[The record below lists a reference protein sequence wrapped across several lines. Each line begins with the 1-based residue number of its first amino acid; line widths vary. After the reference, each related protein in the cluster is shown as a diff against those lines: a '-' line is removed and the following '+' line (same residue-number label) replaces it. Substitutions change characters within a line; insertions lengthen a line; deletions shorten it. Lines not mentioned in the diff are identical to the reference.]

1 MNLYLIRH
9 SIAENISIDKKD
21 FDRELTSEGKSVI
34 AKTSQAWKNYI
45 NQLDIVLSSP
55 LTRAVQTAE
64 IISSNLQTN
73 QNLIK
78 DNNLGT
84 GSRTS
89 DLIELLNSLEYE
101 NVAVVGHQPDLSI
114 HVNNFC
120 GTGSFN
126 LVFPPAALAKIEFD
140 NSIKY
145 GRGKLVYFIPPIIHL

>member
-21 FDRELTSEGKSVI
+21 FDRELTEEGKFVI
-34 AKTSQAWKNYI
+34 KKTSEAWKNYI
-45 NQLDIVLSSP
+45 GNVDVVLTSP
-55 LTRAVQTAE
+55 LTRAIQTAE
-64 IISSNLQTN
+64 IISTNLQDK

-84 GSRTS
+84 GSRTA
-89 DLIELLNSLEYE
+89 DLIDLLNSLEYK
-101 NVAVVGHQPDLSI
+101 NVVVVGHQPDLSQHI
-114 HVNNFC
+114 NNFC

-126 LVFPPAALAKIEFD
+126 LAFPPASLAKIEFD

-145 GRGKLVYFIPPIIHL
+145 GRGRLIYFIPPIIHL

>member
-21 FDRELTSEGKSVI
+21 FDRELTEEGKFVI
-34 AKTSQAWKNYI
+34 KKASEAWKNYI
-45 NQLDIVLSSP
+45 GNVDVVLTSP
-55 LTRAVQTAE
+55 LKRAIQTAE
-64 IISSNLQTN
+64 IISTNLQDI

-84 GSRTS
+84 GSRTA
-89 DLIELLNSLEYE
+89 DLIDILNSLEYK
-101 NVAVVGHQPDLSI
+101 NVVVVGHQPDLSQHI
-114 HVNNFC
+114 NNFC

-126 LVFPPAALAKIEFD
+126 LAFPPASLAKIEFD

-145 GRGKLVYFIPPIIHL
+145 GRGRLVYFIPPIIHI

>member
-89 DLIELLNSLEYE
+89 DLIALLNSLEYE

-114 HVNNFC
+114 HLNNFC

-145 GRGKLVYFIPPIIHL
+145 GRGKLVYFIPPIIHI

>member
-145 GRGKLVYFIPPIIHL
+145 GRGKLVYFIPPIIHI

>member
-9 SIAENISIDKKD
+9 SIAENISLDKKD

-64 IISSNLQTN
+64 IISSNLQAN

-89 DLIELLNSLEYE
+89 DLIELLNSLDYE

-114 HVNNFC
+114 HINNFC

-145 GRGKLVYFIPPIIHL
+145 GRGKLIYFIPPIIHI